1 MKLLSFGEV
10 LWDVFPDSKSLGGA
24 PMNFAAH
31 FAKHGHE
38 AFLLSAVGDDAL
50 GAETRKGVKQ
60 LGISDA
66 RLQTVGDKPTGTCVV
81 TLDQNG
87 VPSYDLKKDVAW
99 DAIGC
104 DSVGDADVLY
114 FGTLA
119 LRSEKNRETLSTLLS
134 QNTFREVFVD
144 VNIRPPFF
152 NADTVR
158 FALSHATIL
167 KISDEE
173 LPTLTAVA
181 ELPNEKPLATAKAIV
196 ERFRNI
202 HLVIIT
208 RGEHGAFVYDASTN
222 TLCGANAVNAEVV
235 STVGAGDSF
244 SGSFLAAYVAEK
256 ELSDCLSHAS
266 RVAAMVVASPVA
278 VPDYDAADPSLW

>member
-50 GAETRKGVKQ
+50 GVDTRENVKA
-60 LGISDA
+60 LGIDDTLLSVVA
-66 RLQTVGDKPTGTCVV
+66 DKPTGVCLV
-81 TLDQNG
+81 TLDANG
-87 VPSYDLKKDVAW
+87 IPSYDLKQDVAW
-99 DAIGC
+99 DAIRC
-104 DSVGDADVLY
+104 DNVSDADILY

-119 LRSEKNRETLSTLLS
+119 LRSEYNRETLTILLQ
-134 QNTFREVFVD
+134 QNRFREVFVD

-152 NADTVR
+152 SADTIT
-158 FALSHATIL
+158 FALSHATIV

-173 LPTLTAVA
+173 LPTVTQALG
-181 ELPNEKPLATAKAIV
+181 LDNEKPLAVAKAIT
-196 ERFRNI
+196 ERFADI

-208 RGEHGAFVYDASTN
+208 RGENGAVVYDAAVN
-222 TLCGANAVNAEVV
+222 TLCGANAVKAEVV

-244 SGSFLAAYVAEK
+244 SASFLAAFVSGHAV
-256 ELSDCLSHAS
+256 SDCLSHAS
-266 RVAAMVVASPVA
+266 HVAAMVVASPQA
-278 VPDYDAADPSLW
+278 VPDYDAENPSLW